1 MSTEDATFKV
11 LPTGLVVVWVG
22 VGEWGM
28 KAVALILRVVLRG
41 IIVRARDGDWVAN
54 EARR

>member
-1 MSTEDATFKV
+1 MSTEDVTFKV

-22 VGEWGM
+22 VGKWGM
-28 KAVALILRVVLRG
+28 KAVAPILRVVLRG
-41 IIVRARDGDWVAN
+41 IIVRARDGNWVAN

>member
-1 MSTEDATFKV
+1 MSTEDVTIKV

-22 VGEWGM
+22 VGKWGM
-28 KAVALILRVVLRG
+28 KAVAPILRVVLRG
-41 IIVRARDGDWVAN
+41 IIVRARDGNWVAN